1 MCIKQILNNRARP
14 RPLPL
19 IWFGQGRKKERE
31 KKCEGEEEYKSKDS
45 QKKEDQREGKKIL
58 KASIV
63 FKSFWWI
70 IEVLEVSS

>member
-1 MCIKQILNNRARP
+1 MCFKQFLNKKSKTKTI
-14 RPLPL
+14 PL
-19 IWFGQGRKKERE
+19 IWFGQGRKKER
-31 KKCEGEEEYKSKDS
+31 KKCEGEEENKRKAS

-63 FKSFWWI
+63 FKSFWRI